1 MTNWGLLVRRS
12 RHLLLLLASLSAQAA
27 LAQSK
32 PPSESPAAP
41 NGKNP
46 TATRTGSAP
55 SAVLNGERPA
65 ESAVPTAKQPEP
77 ASAVPQAPVPSPAQK
92 SVPLPVSPPPASG
105 LNPGMAPS
113 PIAIHGDPQYPT
125 TARVA
130 ITEFRVTGEDTSRAL
145 AMRLQDGF
153 VVGLNRAAPVY
164 VLDSVDV
171 ARYIDIFPEL
181 QKCEGSIC
189 IKRLGQ
195 MLDVS
200 HVLRVTVAVTGN
212 SYDMTARLFS
222 TEGLSPADVPID
234 TQTRFCPVCTV
245 DEARQK
251 IIQLG
256 DAVKNPVELWLAQQ
270 RPPPPPPPPPSSW
283 RRPLAALGV
292 ALGFATIVGGGA
304 LLANAGH
311 DNKKWP
317 AVAGALIGIGA
328 SVAALSGYVLIA
340 MPTDSAKSTLKVAVG
355 GRF

>member
-1 MTNWGLLVRRS
+1 MRKFRHLPLLLV
-12 RHLLLLLASLSAQAA
+12 LLGAQAA
-27 LAQSK
+27 RAQSK
-32 PPSESPAAP
+32 PPSEGPAAP
-41 NGKNP
+41 
-46 TATRTGSAP
+46 A
-55 SAVLNGERPA
+55 GERVA
-65 ESAVPTAKQPEP
+65 EP
-77 ASAVPQAPVPSPAQK
+77 AAPATKQLDPDAAAPQPPTPAFAPK
-92 SVPLPVSPPPASG
+92 SVAPPAASVAPPASG
-105 LNPGMAPS
+105 PGPGLVPPLNPA
-113 PIAIHGDPQYPT
+113 HGDAQYPP

-130 ITEFRVTGEDTSRAL
+130 ITEFLVTGEETSRAL
-145 AMRLQDGF
+145 AMRLQEGF
-153 VVGLNRAAPVY
+153 AVGLTRTALIY

-181 QKCEGSIC
+181 QKCEGSLC

-200 HVLRVTVAVTGN
+200 HILRVTVAVTGN

-251 IIQLG
+251 ITQLG
-256 DAVKNPVELWLAQQ
+256 EAIKNPVELWLAQQ

-283 RRPLAALGV
+283 RRPIAALGV

-304 LLANAGH
+304 LLANVGH
-311 DNKKWP
+311 DNKAWP
-317 AVAGALIGIGA
+317 AVAGAMIGIGA
-328 SVAALSGYVLIA
+328 SAAAFSCYLLIA
-340 MPTDSAKSTLKVAVG
+340 APTDPAKATLKVAVG